1 MRLQNNSYLALL
13 IGVLVVSSSCNN
25 PVDTSTTINESYVH
39 GRAAWSPDGKTI
51 VFSSLAQNQ
60 QGIYVTDTLGANVR
74 QIVQGE
80 GVGASWSP
88 DGAWIVFSRTGRL
101 FKVKSSGDSLKQLTD
116 SVGAIRPAWSKDGS
130 MIAFI
135 IRDAFGGSA
144 TWIYDVAKTTS
155 TMLLSRGDFPSWHP
169 TSGELILLD
178 AQYDTYTG
186 YVDFAFFALTISTAG
201 TRLIGTFSAA
211 ADCGF
216 CTIRPTGTD
225 IVYGVSPPTDYTQ
238 VWIYNLGQN
247 HHTKLTDDG
256 GDYPAWSPDGSEIVY
271 TRTQQGDGGLWIM
284 NADGSGKRRLTKP
297 Q

>member
-1 MRLQNNSYLALL
+1 MRRTKNSYLLLLMAILFAL
-13 IGVLVVSSSCNN
+13 SSCDN
-25 PVDTSTTINESYVH
+25 PVDSSTTINETYLH

-51 VFSSLAQNQ
+51 VFSSLVQNQ
-60 QGIYVTDTLGANVR
+60 QGIYLMDTLGTNVR

-88 DGAWIVFSRTGRL
+88 DGAWIVFGRAGRL
-101 FKVKSSGDSLKQLTD
+101 FKVKANGDSLKQLTD

-144 TWIYDVAKTTS
+144 TWIYDVAKKTS
-155 TMLLSRGDFPSWHP
+155 TLLLPRGDFPSWHP

-178 AQYDTYTG
+178 AQYDSYSG
-186 YVDFAFFALTISTAG
+186 YVAYAFFAATISTAG

-225 IVYGVSPPTDYTQ
+225 IVYGVAPPTDYTQ
-238 VWIYNLGQN
+238 IWIYNIGQN
-247 HHTKLTDDG
+247 RHTRLTDDG
-256 GDYPAWSPDGSEIVY
+256 GDYPAWSPDGS
-271 TRTQQGDGGLWIM
+271 
-284 NADGSGKRRLTKP
+284 
-297 Q
+297 